1 MIRKELKNYHQMI
14 MMMKLHVFLCFYYI
28 DEMKWKPPE
37 YCVPICA
44 DITSFNFDVF

>member
-14 MMMKLHVFLCFYYI
+14 MMMKLHVLCFYYI